1 MSIDQLKKRVTDDDL
16 AEAKV
21 SLRID
26 PDDNFDDDLIR
37 MLIKAARRDIIEQ
50 VGEQIDDFFDDN
62 DVFKAAVLIE
72 VGHLY
77 NHRDATSSQ
86 QEYEVPMALYS
97 LINSMK
103 DNYRYLRSKQESSP
117 GTEDAENQNS
127 DDSNRRA
134 ASSSTKEQESGE

>member
-1 MSIDQLKKRVTDDDL
+1 MSIDQLKATVTDDDL

-37 MLIKAARRDIIEQ
+37 MFIKAARRDIIEQ
-50 VGEQIDDFFDDN
+50 VGEQIDGFFDDN

-77 NHRDATSSQ
+77 NHRDSTSPQ

-103 DNYRYLRSKQESSP
+103 DNYRYLRYKQENSS
-117 GTEDAENQNS
+117 GVEDAEKQINDES
-127 DDSNRRA
+127 DKRA
-134 ASSSTKEQESGE
+134 ASSDTGEQGSGE

>member
-77 NHRDATSSQ
+77 NHRDATSSH

-103 DNYRYLRSKQESSP
+103 DNYRYLRFKQESSP

-127 DDSNRRA
+127 DDSDRRA

>member
-1 MSIDQLKKRVTDDDL
+1 MSINQLKATVTDNDL

-37 MLIKAARRDIIEQ
+37 TLIKAARRDIIEQ
-50 VGEQIDDFFDDN
+50 VGEQIDGFFDDN
-62 DVFKAAVLIE
+62 DVFKVAVLVE

-77 NHRDATSSQ
+77 NHRDSTSSQ

-103 DNYRYLRSKQESSP
+103 DNYRYLRYKQENSSSV
-117 GTEDAENQNS
+117 EDAEKQNNDES
-127 DDSNRRA
+127 DKRA
-134 ASSSTKEQESGE
+134 AGSDTEEQESGE

>member
-103 DNYRYLRSKQESSP
+103 DNYRYLRSKQESSS
-117 GTEDAENQNS
+117 GTEDAENKNS
-127 DDSNRRA
+127 DDSDRRA

>member
-1 MSIDQLKKRVTDDDL
+1 MSINQLKEQVTADDL

-21 SLRID
+21 SLRVD

-50 VGEQIDDFFDDN
+50 VGEQIDDFFDN
-62 DVFKAAVLIE
+62 NAVFKAAVLIE

-103 DNYRYLRSKQESSP
+103 DNYRYLMYKRENSSS
-117 GTEDAENQNS
+117 TEDAENQNN
-127 DDSNRRA
+127 DDPDRHA
-134 ASSSTKEQESGE
+134 AGSGTGEPESGE

>member
-127 DDSNRRA
+127 DDSDRRA

>member
-21 SLRID
+21 SFRIN

-37 MLIKAARRDIIEQ
+37 MLVKAARRDIIEQ

-127 DDSNRRA
+127 DDSDRRA

>member
-1 MSIDQLKKRVTDDDL
+1 MSIDKLKKTVTDDDL
-16 AEAKV
+16 ADAKV
-21 SLRID
+21 SLRVD
-26 PDDNFDDDLIR
+26 PDDTFDDDLIR
-37 MLIKAARRDIIEQ
+37 MLIKAARRDVIEQ

-62 DVFKAAVLIE
+62 AVFKAAVLIE

-103 DNYRYLRSKQESSP
+103 DNYRYLLYTKSNASSA
-117 GTEDAENQNS
+117 EDAEKQNS
-127 DDSNRRA
+127 DDPDKQA
-134 ASSSTKEQESGE
+134 AGSDAKKQDGGE